1 MISEGILEKQI
12 ADYISNRS
20 VAQTERH
27 YMSKEEITQLH
38 TNI

>member
-1 MISEGILEKQI
+1 MISECILEKQI

-20 VAQTERH
+20 VIPTDRH
-27 YMSKEEITQLH
+27 YMSKDEITQLH